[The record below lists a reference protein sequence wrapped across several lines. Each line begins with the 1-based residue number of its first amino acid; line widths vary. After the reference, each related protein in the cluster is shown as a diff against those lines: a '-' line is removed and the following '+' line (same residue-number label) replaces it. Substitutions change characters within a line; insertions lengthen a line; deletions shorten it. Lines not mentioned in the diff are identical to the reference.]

1 MSTTIQVTNIE
12 TGEVRDFS
20 GVMMVAPNGMVF
32 IKQGKEVVWC
42 SASTNLKHDTKNK
55 LKSPPN

>member
-32 IKQGKEVVWC
+32 IKNGKEVVWC
-42 SASTNLKHDTKNK
+42 SASTNFTAEK
-55 LKSPPN
+55 L